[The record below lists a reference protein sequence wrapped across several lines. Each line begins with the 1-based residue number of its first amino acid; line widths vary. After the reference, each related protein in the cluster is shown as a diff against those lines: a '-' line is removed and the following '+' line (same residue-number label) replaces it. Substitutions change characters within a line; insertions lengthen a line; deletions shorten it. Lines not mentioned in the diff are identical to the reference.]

1 MQKKEKEELLIQ
13 NNKNKQKKEKE
24 GAYTDASETVENKKK
39 SKQEVTKAIEAPPLG
54 SILDK
59 RTEEIRNVIFTEMAQ
74 NGIPASLMDYMLTSI
89 LAEVRD
95 LKAKEYSNCIISKE
109 E

>member
-1 MQKKEKEELLIQ
+1 MKEQKKEDVKKTTNEETKVSDSDTLERTATDQ
-13 NNKNKQKKEKE
+13 EENN
-24 GAYTDASETVENKKK
+24 TVE
-39 SKQEVTKAIEAPPLG
+39 KAVEAPPLG
-54 SILDK
+54 ALLDK

-74 NGIPASLMDYMLTSI
+74 NGIPASLMDYMLTSS

>member
-1 MQKKEKEELLIQ
+1 MSDSDTLERTATDQEE
-13 NNKNKQKKEKE
+13 NN
-24 GAYTDASETVENKKK
+24 TVE
-39 SKQEVTKAIEAPPLG
+39 KAVEAPPLG
-54 SILDK
+54 ALLDK